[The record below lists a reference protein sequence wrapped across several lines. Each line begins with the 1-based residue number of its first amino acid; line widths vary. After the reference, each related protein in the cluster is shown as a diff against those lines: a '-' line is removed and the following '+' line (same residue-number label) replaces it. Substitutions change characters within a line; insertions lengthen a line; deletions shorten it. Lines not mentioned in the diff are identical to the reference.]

1 MTGWQPCRSS
11 RFGKRCVED
20 FRTALELA
28 TEEELQELT
37 QLLFQPRFN
46 PLDYLNTPQPI
57 EIQSHDRQHWLT
69 AIENRFCYLAAD
81 GVTVLRG
88 QTRNLSYRDALIRI
102 CHHLHVVYSDTA
114 HTVDIEAEIFLHLLG
129 QAWKRLPNSDRT
141 ALTQRIQT
149 ALARSNPG
157 QPLPLSVQRDPVR
170 WLVGGGS
177 AIALN
182 SVIKPLVLNQIA
194 RQFAIQFARHQVAK
208 ESLKGGAVAATQV
221 QGFIAMQMAQR
232 GMAVNTARY
241 ATTRTV
247 FAALGPL
254 LWAWLFAD
262 IGWRAIATN
271 YGRII
276 PTVFTLAQ
284 IRLTREEVCQCAS

>member
-1 MTGWQPCRSS
+1 MD
-11 RFGKRCVED
+11 D

-28 TEEELQELT
+28 TEEELQDLT

-46 PLDYLNTPQPI
+46 PLDYLNTPHPI
-57 EIQSHDRQHWLT
+57 EIQSHDRQRWLE
-69 AIENRFCYLAAD
+69 AIETRFCYLAAD

-88 QTRNLSYRDALIRI
+88 QTRRISYRDVLIQI
-102 CHHLHVVYSDTA
+102 CHYLHVTYSDTA
-114 HTVDIEAEIFLHLLG
+114 NTVDIEADIFLHLLG
-129 QAWKRLPNSDRT
+129 QAWKRLPNSDRA

-149 ALARSNPG
+149 ALAQSDYA
-157 QPLPLSVQRDPVR
+157 QPLPLLVQRDPVR
-170 WLVGGGS
+170 WLLGGGS
-177 AIALN
+177 AIAVS

-194 RQFAIQFARHQVAK
+194 RQFAMQFARHQLAK
-208 ESLKGGAVAATQV
+208 ESLKGGAAAATQF
-221 QGFIAMQMAQR
+221 QGFVAMQMARR
-232 GMAVNTARY
+232 GMAMNTARY

-247 FAALGPL
+247 FAALSPL

-276 PTVFTLAQ
+276 PAVFALAQ
-284 IRLTREEVCQCAS
+284 IRLTREEAWQYAS